1 MVLTAPTEEEKKSP
15 NTYVENRTTTL
26 LEMYKTGKIN
36 IDVFSQDLAAL
47 DSISNLINLRTDLK
61 VDPFGFTSESKKMDT
76 SVPPGAAE

>member
-15 NTYVENRTTTL
+15 NTYIENRTTTL

-61 VDPFGFTSESKKMDT
+61 VDPFGFSSESKKMDT
-76 SVPPGAAE
+76 AVPKGAD

>member
-1 MVLTAPTEEEKKSP
+1 
-15 NTYVENRTTTL
+15 
-26 LEMYKTGKIN
+26 MYKNGKIN